1 MTKHKKKRVAV
12 ERLAQMVTL
21 KKDDIYT
28 EANNKVKIAK
38 VHNLSSAVARYFAED
53 DRTVLLVTLTFKE
66 QYRFNIAKM
75 SNKQIIKIASMQHQG
90 INAFLYRLRKESKVK
105 RLRYFM
111 VVELQADGNLHAHL
125 QLSVP
130 QEYLFELVEAIHR
143 IKAKYTKEYS
153 FNGKSAYPIGRTH
166 IGLSARYK
174 KAFQKKYKMS
184 PYKRKALD
192 EDEQSYFETKPTG
205 QRREHY
211 MLNHDRRIVRN
222 GDWTPLEF
230 YTMSL
235 LEELHGAMVEKY
247 LIKTL
252 TGEFTLDQNSIKE
265 GVLKARLKYDTK
277 SLVENKTEQEDD
289 VYINKIHIAFVRKI
303 CKKAYT
309 HSRMPFPFKLYQ
321 THRRALIAWNTECKL
336 FYRCIEALRDGEL
349 SVHEN
354 LIYDIDGNIIKKE
367 V

>member
-1 MTKHKKKRVAV
+1 MNKHEKKRATV

-21 KKDDIYT
+21 KQDNIYT
-28 EANNKVKIAK
+28 EANNKVKVAK
-38 VHNLSSAVARYFAED
+38 VRNLSSAVARYFAEE
-53 DRTVLLVTLTFKE
+53 DRTVLLVTLTFRE

-75 SNKQIIKIASMQHQG
+75 SNSQIIKIASMQYQG
-90 INAFLYRLRKESKVK
+90 MNAFLFNLRKEK
-105 RLRYFM
+105 RLKGLRYFM
-111 VVELQADGNLHAHL
+111 VIELQADGNLHAHL

-143 IKAKYTKEYS
+143 IKANHTKEYS

-174 KAFQKKYKMS
+174 KVFQKKYRLN
-184 PYKRKALD
+184 PYRRKALD
-192 EDEQSYFETKPTG
+192 DDEQSYFNTEPTM

-211 MLNHDRRIVRN
+211 MLNHDTRVVRD

-230 YTMSL
+230 YTMNL

-252 TGEFTLDQNSIKE
+252 TGEFALDQNSIKE
-265 GVLKARLKYDTK
+265 GVLKARLGYDTK
-277 SLVENKTEQEDD
+277 SLVEDETEQDEE

-321 THRRALIAWNTECKL
+321 THRRALIKLNSEYKL

-349 SVHEN
+349 IVHNN
-354 LIYDIDGNIIKKE
+354 LIYDVDGNIIRKE
-367 V
+367 R

>member
-21 KKDDIYT
+21 KKGDIYT

-125 QLSVP
+125 QLSIP

-321 THRRALIAWNTECKL
+321 THRRALIAWNTEYKL

>member
-1 MTKHKKKRVAV
+1 MTKQEKKRATV
-12 ERLAQMVTL
+12 ERLANMVTL
-21 KKDDIYT
+21 KKYDIYT

-38 VHNLSSAVARYFAED
+38 VQNLSSAVARYFAED
-53 DRTVLLVTLTFKE
+53 NRTVLLVTLTFKE
-66 QYRFNIAKM
+66 QYRFNITKM
-75 SNKQIIKIASMQHQG
+75 SNKQIVKMASMQHQG
-90 INAFLYRLRKESKVK
+90 ITTFLYKLRKESKIK
-105 RLRYFM
+105 ALRYFI
-111 VVELQADGNLHAHL
+111 VIELQADGNLHAHL
-125 QLSVP
+125 QLSIT
-130 QEYLFELVEAIHR
+130 QEYLFKLVEAIHR
-143 IKAKYTKEYS
+143 IKANHSKEYS
-153 FNGKSAYPIGRTH
+153 FNGKNAYPIGRTH

-174 KAFQKKYKMS
+174 KAFQNKYKMN

-192 EDEQSYFETKPTG
+192 EDEQSYFNTEPTT

-211 MLNHDRRIVRN
+211 MLNHDTRIVRD

-252 TGEFTLDQNSIKE
+252 TGEFALDQNSIKE
-265 GVLKARLKYDTK
+265 GVLKARLGYDTK
-277 SLVENKTEQEDD
+277 SLVEDETKQKEKT
-289 VYINKIHIAFVRKI
+289 YINKIHIAFVRKI

-321 THRRALIAWNTECKL
+321 THRRALIAFNAEYKL

-349 SVHEN
+349 TVHKN
-354 LIYDIDGNIIKKE
+354 LIYDVDGNIIRKE